1 MELNWSSS
9 KLNSN
14 IPVSFIRKSKDKAPQ
29 FDLSENYVDDK
40 YKLEY

>member
-29 FDLSENYVDDK
+29 FDLSENDVDDK